1 MKMSMV
7 QDLSPM
13 APPAGSEDMPLETS
27 DRKPRAW
34 GIAIVLLTFGLF
46 GTWATFAPLD
56 SAALAPGVVTVKS
69 YRKTVQHLEGG
80 IVRDILVTDGSVVE
94 RGQPL
99 IVLDDTQ
106 ARAELGVLRGQFF
119 YALAT
124 LNRLAS
130 ERDDLEAVVFTDELL
145 AAVDLRAVE
154 AMQSEE
160 QIFRARRSDRLGEV
174 EVLEQRIAQLESQVD
189 GLEALASS
197 KEELARS
204 YDEEVDDLSE
214 LLKEGFVD
222 KQRLRELQRNA
233 ARTRGEIAEHRA
245 SIAEA
250 RVRMGETRLE
260 ILQLNKRFVTEVVD
274 QLAEAQASVFDLSE
288 RITAIEDRVRRTVID
303 SPDSGMVLGLAT
315 HTIGGVI
322 QPGSPL
328 LDIVPEGDELIVEAQ
343 VAPMDID
350 RVELGM
356 AASIR
361 FSAFRSST
369 THVIEGEV
377 IGISADR
384 LTDEQ
389 TGMPYYLA
397 RVEVTDA
404 GRTNLGNLIL
414 IPGMPAEVLI
424 KTGERTLMQY
434 LLQPVSD
441 ALARSLIE
449 D

>member
-1 MKMSMV
+1 MSMV
-7 QDLSPM
+7 QSL
-13 APPAGSEDMPLETS
+13 PPAGSADMPLETS
-27 DRKPRAW
+27 DRKPRSW
-34 GIAIVLLTFGLF
+34 GIIIVLLTFGVF

-80 IVRDILVTDGSVVE
+80 IVRDILVTDGTVVE

-106 ARAELGVLRGQFF
+106 ARAELGVLRGQLF

-130 ERDDLEAVVFTDELL
+130 ERDDMDTVLFSDDLL
-145 AAVDLRAVE
+145 VAVDLRAVE

-160 QIFRARRSDRLGEV
+160 QIFRARRNDRLGEV
-174 EVLEQRIAQLESQVD
+174 EVLEQRITQLESQVD

-204 YDEEVDDLSE
+204 YDEEVGDLSE

-245 SIAEA
+245 SIAETK
-250 RVRMGETRLE
+250 VRMGETRLE

-288 RITAIEDRVRRTVID
+288 RMTAIEDRVRRTVID

-343 VAPMDID
+343 VSPMDID

-356 AASIR
+356 EASIR

-397 RVEVTDA
+397 RVEVTET
-404 GRTNLGNLIL
+404 GHHKLGDLIL

>member
-1 MKMSMV
+1 MA
-7 QDLSPM
+7 QTLSPM
-13 APPAGSEDMPLETS
+13 APPAGSEEMPLETS
-27 DRKPRAW
+27 DRKPRLW
-34 GIAIVLLTFGLF
+34 GLIIVLVTFGIF

-56 SAALAPGVVTVKS
+56 GAALAPGVVTVKS

-80 IVRDILVTDGSVVE
+80 IVRDILVRDGSVVE

-106 ARAELGVLRGQFF
+106 ARAELGVLRGQLF

-124 LNRLAS
+124 QNRLAS
-130 ERDDLEAVVFTDELL
+130 ERDDLETVLFADELL
-145 AAVDLRAVE
+145 SAVDLRAVE

-160 QIFRARRSDRLGEV
+160 QIFQARRADRLGEV
-174 EVLEQRIAQLESQVD
+174 EVLEQRVAQLESQVD
-189 GLEALASS
+189 GLEALVSS
-197 KEELARS
+197 KEQLARS
-204 YDEEVDDLSE
+204 YDEEVGDLSE

-233 ARTRGEIAEHRA
+233 ARTRGEIAEHQA

-250 RVRMGETRLE
+250 KVRMGETRLE
-260 ILQLNKRFVTEVVD
+260 ILQLNKRFMTEVVD
-274 QLAEAQASVFDLSE
+274 QLAEAQASVFDLGE
-288 RITAIEDRVRRTVID
+288 RITAVEDRVRRTVID
-303 SPDSGMVLGLAT
+303 APDSGMVMGMAT

-343 VAPMDID
+343 VSPMDID

-356 AASIR
+356 EASIR

-377 IGISADR
+377 TRISADR

-397 RVEVTDA
+397 RVEVTEA
-404 GRTNLGNLIL
+404 GRENLGNLML

>member
-1 MKMSMV
+1 MA
-7 QDLSPM
+7 QTLSPM

-27 DRKPRAW
+27 DRKPRLW
-34 GIAIVLLTFGLF
+34 GLIIVLVTFGIF

-56 SAALAPGVVTVKS
+56 GAALAPGVVTVKS

-80 IVRDILVTDGSVVE
+80 IVRDILVRDGSVVE

-106 ARAELGVLRGQFF
+106 ARAELGVLRGQLF

-124 LNRLAS
+124 QNRLAS
-130 ERDDLEAVVFTDELL
+130 ERDDLETVLFADELL
-145 AAVDLRAVE
+145 SAVDLRAVE

-160 QIFRARRSDRLGEV
+160 QIFQARRADRLGEV
-174 EVLEQRIAQLESQVD
+174 EVLEQRVAQLESQVD
-189 GLEALASS
+189 GLEALVSS
-197 KEELARS
+197 KEQLARS
-204 YDEEVDDLSE
+204 YDEEVGDLSE

-233 ARTRGEIAEHRA
+233 ARTRGEIAEHQA

-250 RVRMGETRLE
+250 KVRMGETRLE
-260 ILQLNKRFVTEVVD
+260 ILQLNKRFMTEVVD
-274 QLAEAQASVFDLSE
+274 QLAEAQASVFDLGE
-288 RITAIEDRVRRTVID
+288 RITAVEDRVRRTVID
-303 SPDSGMVLGLAT
+303 APDSGMVMGMAT

-343 VAPMDID
+343 VSPMDID

-356 AASIR
+356 EASIR

-377 IGISADR
+377 TRISADR

-397 RVEVTDA
+397 RVEVTEA
-404 GRTNLGNLIL
+404 GRENLGNLML

>member
-1 MKMSMV
+1 MNMK
-7 QDLSPM
+7 QSP
-13 APPAGSEDMPLETS
+13 PPAGSEDMPLETS
-27 DRKPRAW
+27 DRKPRFW
-34 GIAIVLLTFGLF
+34 GIAIVVLTFGIC
-46 GTWATFAPLD
+46 GTWAIFAPLD

-80 IVRDILVTDGSVVE
+80 IVQEILVTNGSLVE
-94 RGQPL
+94 SGQTL
-99 IVLDDTQ
+99 LVLDDTQ
-106 ARAELGVLRGQFF
+106 ARAELGVLRGQHFH
-119 YALAT
+119 ALAT
-124 LNRLAS
+124 ENRLAS
-130 ERDDLEAVVFTDELL
+130 ERDDLEAVQFAEELL

-154 AMQSEE
+154 AMRSEE
-160 QIFRARRSDRLGEV
+160 QIFQARRNDRLGEV
-174 EVLEQRIAQLESQVD
+174 EVLEQRIAQLESQVE

-204 YDEEVDDLSE
+204 YDEEVSDLSE

-250 RVRMGETRLE
+250 GMRMGETRLE
-260 ILQLNKRFVTEVVD
+260 ILQLNKRFMTDVVD
-274 QLAEAQASVFDLSE
+274 QLGEAQARVFDLSE
-288 RITAIEDRVRRTVID
+288 RITAIGDRVRRTIIR

-343 VAPMDID
+343 VSPMDID

-356 AASIR
+356 EASIR

-389 TGMPYYLA
+389 TGQPYYLA
-397 RVEVTDA
+397 RVQVTPD
-404 GRTNLGNLIL
+404 GRHNLGNLML
-414 IPGMPAEVLI
+414 VPGMPAEVLI

-434 LLQPVSD
+434 LLRPVND

>member
-1 MKMSMV
+1 MA
-7 QDLSPM
+7 QTLSPM

-27 DRKPRAW
+27 DRKPRLW
-34 GIAIVLLTFGLF
+34 GLIIVLVTFGIF

-56 SAALAPGVVTVKS
+56 GAALAPGVVTVKS

-80 IVRDILVTDGSVVE
+80 IVRDILVRDGSVVE

-106 ARAELGVLRGQFF
+106 ARAELGVLRGQLF

-124 LNRLAS
+124 QNRLAS
-130 ERDDLEAVVFTDELL
+130 ERDDLETVLFADELL
-145 AAVDLRAVE
+145 SAVDLRAVE

-160 QIFRARRSDRLGEV
+160 QIFRARRADRLGEV
-174 EVLEQRIAQLESQVD
+174 EVLEQRVAQLESQVD
-189 GLEALASS
+189 GLEALVSS
-197 KEELARS
+197 KEQLARS
-204 YDEEVDDLSE
+204 YDEEVGDLSE

-233 ARTRGEIAEHRA
+233 ARTRGEIAEHQA

-250 RVRMGETRLE
+250 KVRMGETRLE
-260 ILQLNKRFVTEVVD
+260 ILQLNKRFMTEVVD
-274 QLAEAQASVFDLSE
+274 QLAEAQASVFDLGE
-288 RITAIEDRVRRTVID
+288 RITAVEDRVRRTVID
-303 SPDSGMVLGLAT
+303 APDSGMVMGMAT

-343 VAPMDID
+343 VSPMDID

-356 AASIR
+356 EASIR

-377 IGISADR
+377 TRISADR

-397 RVEVTDA
+397 RVEVTEA
-404 GRTNLGNLIL
+404 GRENLGNLML